1 MAGWRTVFLAVM
13 IVCFICSAGCIGTN
27 DVDNA
32 TQPPISGK
40 PTEIPIADDSK
51 SQVIQSFGA
60 PQKDSWMVRLLADS
74 YHDNP
79 VMAELREFMNETW
92 YPNGPVLGWKEMDQ
106 TIVLYVDAEHP
117 PSYEEMSRIYQKWNE
132 AANLNGSVPF
142 MNRSLSITDIPL
154 MFEGVT
160 FPADDTDEQIKVE
173 ILSPQEGAVFWGD
186 VVPHHIL
193 VDVRILSKYGLR
205 EAEVQSNFY
214 KDYYKEP
221 YTGDWST
228 GIVSTPLQ
236 NHITI
241 VSVPTI
247 SGKTNISVVA
257 VDTKGYVVKKMV
269 NITVNTGIPYAP
281 RW

>member
-1 MAGWRTVFLAVM
+1 MVRWRTVFLAVM
-13 IVCFICSAGCIGTN
+13 IVCVICSAGCVKTD

-60 PQKDSWMVRLLADS
+60 SQKDSWMVHLLTES

-79 VMAELREFMNETW
+79 VLAELREFMNETW

-117 PSYEEMSRIYQKWNE
+117 PSYEEMNRIYQKWNE

-142 MNRSLSITDIPL
+142 MNESLSITDIPL
-154 MFEGVT
+154 VFEGVT
-160 FPADDTDEQIKVE
+160 FSENETDEQIKIE

-186 VVPHHIL
+186 VVPHHIR

-205 EAEVQSNFY
+205 EAEVQSIFY
-214 KDYYKEP
+214 KDF
-221 YTGDWST
+221 YTGSYANDGST
-228 GIVSTPLQ
+228 EIVSTPLQ

-241 VSVPTI
+241 VSVPSI

-269 NITVNTGIPYAP
+269 NITMNTGMPFAP